1 MVAKP
6 IIDMD
11 IVIEE
16 ARFDEIRSK
25 LEEKGYLHQGD
36 LGIEVR
42 EAFKLLNEELKKS
55 LPPHHLYVCKDDSK
69 ELKRHIAF
77 REFLRNNPKEVDE
90 FSRIKREL
98 YKRFPNDKDTYVEA
112 KDSTIKEILRKALK
126 HHTNV

>member
-6 IIDMD
+6 IIEMD